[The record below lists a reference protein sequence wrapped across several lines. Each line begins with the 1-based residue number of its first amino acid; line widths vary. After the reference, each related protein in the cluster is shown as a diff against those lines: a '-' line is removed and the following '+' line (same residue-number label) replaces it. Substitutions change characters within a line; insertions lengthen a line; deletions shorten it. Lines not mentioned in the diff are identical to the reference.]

1 MELKLWEG
9 WSLLVPIEDPWKQNR
24 HLDLLLLLVASNFMG
39 SNSSENAFQS
49 SLSKKVFQQNRLSS
63 APIAVEQQPKTIYR
77 LCANCYTEILLRLP
91 PDTHQFVE

>member
-1 MELKLWEG
+1 MTKPFRLDGLIILMELKLWEG

-63 APIAVEQQPKTIYR
+63 APIAVEQLSPK
-77 LCANCYTEILLRLP
+77 P
-91 PDTHQFVE
+91 

>member
-63 APIAVEQQPKTIYR
+63 APIAAAQND
-77 LCANCYTEILLRLP
+77 L
-91 PDTHQFVE
+91 